1 MRWLHLLSNRADPDQ
16 TALLAKSED
25 SDQTA
30 PKEQSDQ
37 CLHCLLSLISV
48 LIYSVNMVKLLSLS
62 E

>member
-30 PKEQSDQ
+30 PKE
-37 CLHCLLSLISV
+37 LRAV
-48 LIYSVNMVKLLSLS
+48 
-62 E
+62 